1 MTIQQVREFFLD
13 KKLMPCPLTEEL
25 VFAGYQQVS
34 GGYIDRAKKSGI
46 KVNYKDNAPS
56 QYWHLMSYCYS
67 RDRSKPFNKRIV
79 CGELIFWM
87 AEASRAVDFVTLR
100 QLANR
105 IIGSAD
111 NTKGCR
117 PTYDSKIWNREI
129 HRVCFD
135 MIVIAIKIDKAYK
148 IAIEFVIEKGWKESD
163 VEFISCDG
171 EKYLFKLAMPSNV
184 VYDPPKG
191 VIVKNCKAEIITL

>member
-1 MTIQQVREFFLD
+1 MTIQQVRKFFLD

-67 RDRSKPFNKRIV
+67 R
-79 CGELIFWM
+79 
-87 AEASRAVDFVTLR
+87 
-100 QLANR
+100 
-105 IIGSAD
+105 
-111 NTKGCR
+111 
-117 PTYDSKIWNREI
+117 EI

-135 MIVIAIKIDKAYK
+135 KIVIAIKIDKAYK

-171 EKYLFKLAMPSNV
+171 EKYLFKLAMPSNG